1 MSGYSVT
8 VGGIEMSRKL
18 RKMKRNRSCVEKM
31 KPSLILTVNTI
42 KEDNFKVNK
51 LSIWS
56 CLQYEYVD
64 GFQA

>member
-51 LSIWS
+51 LSI
-56 CLQYEYVD
+56 
-64 GFQA
+64 